1 MGKRSNGEGSV
12 VKRKDG
18 RWCAAFNLNGK
29 RKYRYGKTRKE
40 VVGKMM
46 EVLAKTDVG
55 TYYPDIKIED
65 YLDQWLADSIRGS
78 VRTRTY
84 ERYESVCRVH
94 IIPELGH
101 TARQAGPAPRSS
113 LGTKAELPRTLAF

>member
-18 RWCAAFNLNGK
+18 RWCAAYTAGGK
-29 RKYRYGKTRKE
+29 RKYLYGKTRQE

-65 YLDQWLADSIRGS
+65 YLDQWLADSVRGS

-84 ERYESVCRVH
+84 EREVRVRVSGSH
-94 IIPELGH
+94 HP
-101 TARQAGPAPRSS
+101 
-113 LGTKAELPRTLAF
+113 